1 MAFREVLG
9 VYKDLDSAVAATD
22 ALADAG
28 FTREDFDVLT
38 NAPYPEGAFGE
49 EPGRH
54 RLFMFP
60 LIGAA
65 SGFAVGLLIT
75 AGTQLAYPLVTY
87 GMPLLSIPPMIV
99 IMYEGTMLGALIFTV
114 LGVLFESRLP
124 RLRLGVYDKRIT
136 YGSIGILA
144 RVPEDHIDEAEKA
157 LRSIEHENIVT
168 ENEEGDVISENE
180 FDPKGA
186 GA

>member
-9 VYKDLDSAVAATD
+9 VYRDIDLAVAATD
-22 ALADAG
+22 ALSVAKFG
-28 FTREDFDVLT
+28 REDFEVLT

-49 EPGRH
+49 DPGRH

-65 SGFAVGLLIT
+65 SGFSVGLLLT
-75 AGTQLAYPLVTY
+75 AGTQLAYPMVTY

-114 LGVLFESRLP
+114 IGVIFESRLP
-124 RLRLGVYDKRIT
+124 RLDLGVYDERIT
-136 YGSIGILA
+136 AGSIGILA
-144 RVPEDHIDEAEKA
+144 RVPDDRVDDAVQA
-157 LRSIEHENIVT
+157 LRTIEHENLMYEEEDGTIVIDA
-168 ENEEGDVISENE
+168 ERRR
-180 FDPKGA
+180 GA
-186 GA
+186 

>member
-9 VYKDLDSAVAATD
+9 VYKDLDTAVAATD
-22 ALADAG
+22 AFADAG

-65 SGFAVGLLIT
+65 SGFSVGLLIT

-114 LGVLFESRLP
+114 IGVLFESRLP
-124 RLRLGVYDKRIT
+124 RLRLGVYDPRIT
-136 YGSIGILA
+136 AGSIGILA
-144 RVPEDHIDEAEKA
+144 RVPDDRLDAAAAA
-157 LRSIEHENIVT
+157 LRSVEHENIVS
-168 ENEEGDVISENE
+168 ENDNGDVISESE
-180 FDPKGA
+180 PRGA
-186 GA
+186 QA

>member
-22 ALADAG
+22 ALADAN

-65 SGFAVGLLIT
+65 SGFSVGLLIT

-114 LGVLFESRLP
+114 IGVLFESRLP
-124 RLRLGVYDKRIT
+124 RLRLGVYDTRIT
-136 YGSIGILA
+136 AGSIGILA
-144 RVPEDHIDEAEKA
+144 RVPEDRLDAAADA
-157 LRSIEHENIVT
+157 LRSVEHENIVL
-168 ENEEGDVISENE
+168 EDDDGKIISDGE
-180 FDPKGA
+180 PRGA
-186 GA
+186 QA